1 MLPECFR
8 DALSAVEL
16 LSAPSKALLV
26 TLKLYTY
33 HSHHFFMS
41 LNHLLSI
48 YSTSLPIPPRISIF
62 HTILHLQSEA
72 HPDCIPKSPNGLL

>member
-1 MLPECFR
+1 MYTSHL
-8 DALSAVEL
+8 AVCTPSEVL
-16 LSAPSKALLV
+16 LA

-48 YSTSLPIPPRISIF
+48 YLTSLPILPRISIL
-62 HTILHLQSEA
+62 HTILHLLQPKA